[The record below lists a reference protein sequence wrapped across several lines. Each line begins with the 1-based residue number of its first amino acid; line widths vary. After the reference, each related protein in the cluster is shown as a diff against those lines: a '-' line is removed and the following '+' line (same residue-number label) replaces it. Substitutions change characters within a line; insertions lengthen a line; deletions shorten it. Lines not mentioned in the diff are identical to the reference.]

1 MRRRINNMSVVRASG
16 GEILCQNIQ
25 GSATIAHRLHR
36 QRQSM
41 SVAVHVSGETGGA
54 LTQ

>member
-1 MRRRINNMSVVRASG
+1 MLRRKNKMSVLRASG
-16 GEILCQNIQ
+16 EELLWQNIQ

-54 LTQ
+54 LRQ